1 MANHH
6 QRKRLRHCP
15 CRAVMQSPGHPAA
28 LTDRTAHTPSPTQ
41 PAALIDPS
49 VGHRARSVLDHQQ
62 FILVDARQVHA
73 SSGPPL
79 VQIESQRQAI
89 PVFHT
94 HTYTRPMRP
103 DVAMLSK
110 NCKKNLNEKCC
121 LCCTHRRRH
130 GKPSG
135 YLYKSVQGRTEQ
147 VQNIALPCPSWSIQR
162 IGPRVDWF
170 HMLIKTL
177 RPSPT
182 PMMTM
187 AITHATQSRSLFSA
201 LARVD
206 PSLPPFLNPSLNPL
220 TN

>member
-1 MANHH
+1 MSCCHAIT
-6 QRKRLRHCP
+6 RPPGCP
-15 CRAVMQSPGHPAA
+15 HRPYS
-28 LTDRTAHTPSPTQ
+28 AHTVT
-41 PAALIDPS
+41 
-49 VGHRARSVLDHQQ
+49 HTARSPDRPVGRPSCTQRAGSSTIYSCRCTPGACFVGSPFGPDRKSKASHPRLSHAH
-62 FILVDARQVHA
+62 LYETHA
-73 SSGPPL
+73 SGCGD
-79 VQIESQRQAI
+79 
-89 PVFHT
+89 VFKK
-94 HTYTRPMRP
+94 
-103 DVAMLSK
+103 LQ
-110 NCKKNLNEKCC
+110 KNLNEKCC